1 MVVSRLDRDV
11 IREAAEYVVLHM
23 RDAIFTRRVALP
35 EALPKVET
43 FHEYKV
49 LPRQKYVPSKPTAKE
64 QEQYRLLQYIKAL
77 HAAGQSPR
85 GVQAL
90 T

>member
-1 MVVSRLDRDV
+1 MVVSRLDREV

-23 RDAIFTRRVALP
+23 WEAIFTRRQALTQ
-35 EALPKVET
+35 AHLPIET

-49 LPRQKYVPSKPTAKE
+49 LPRKKYVPSKPTAKE
-64 QEQYRLLQYIKAL
+64 REQYRLLQYIKAL

-85 GVQAL
+85 AVQAL